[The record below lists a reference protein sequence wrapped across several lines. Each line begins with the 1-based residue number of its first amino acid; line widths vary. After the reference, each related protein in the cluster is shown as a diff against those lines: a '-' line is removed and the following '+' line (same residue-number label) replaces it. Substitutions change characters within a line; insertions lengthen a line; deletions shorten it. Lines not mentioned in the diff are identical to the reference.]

1 MNDTRTVGQ
10 EIQDQVLAAARKGQQ
25 RVANTVKNVTAT
37 AQLIR
42 PQLPS
47 LPRPTLNTSGLPTP
61 AQIREKAPQLVAMLP
76 STEQLRVGAHEF
88 AGQLLTVQRKVVEH
102 VRSVTTPLAQ
112 QAEAHDLAGQ
122 LLTDQRKVVEQVRS
136 VTPPLAQQAE
146 AHDLA
151 GQLLTVQRKVV
162 EQVRSVTT
170 PLAHQAAA
178 VLGQVGKATQKAT
191 PMAAAISEDAD
202 HEHGK
207 AGQRTAEHGKPEHGK
222 PEHDGAEHGN
232 GAQAKATGQHN
243 GASATGRKPSTRK
256 SGSKP
261 AAK

>member
-88 AGQLLTVQRKVVEH
+88 AE
-102 VRSVTTPLAQ
+102 
-112 QAEAHDLAGQ
+112 
-122 LLTDQRKVVEQVRS
+122 
-136 VTPPLAQQAE
+136 
-146 AHDLA
+146 
-151 GQLLTVQRKVV
+151 QLLTVQRKVV

-222 PEHDGAEHGN
+222 PEHGN
-232 GAQAKATGQHN
+232 GAQAKATGQH
-243 GASATGRKPSTRK
+243 
-256 SGSKP
+256 
-261 AAK
+261 

>member
-88 AGQLLTVQRKVVEH
+88 AEQLLTVQRKVVEQ

-112 QAEAHDLAGQ
+112 QAEAHDI
-122 LLTDQRKVVEQVRS
+122 
-136 VTPPLAQQAE
+136 
-146 AHDLA
+146 A

-232 GAQAKATGQHN
+232 GAQVKATGQHN

>member
-88 AGQLLTVQRKVVEH
+88 AGQLLTVQRKVVEQ
-102 VRSVTTPLAQ
+102 VRSVTT
-112 QAEAHDLAGQ
+112 
-122 LLTDQRKVVEQVRS
+122 
-136 VTPPLAQQAE
+136 PLAQQAE

>member
-88 AGQLLTVQRKVVEH
+88 AGQLLTVQRKVVEQ

-112 QAEAHDLAGQ
+112 QAEAHDI
-122 LLTDQRKVVEQVRS
+122 
-136 VTPPLAQQAE
+136 
-146 AHDLA
+146 A

-222 PEHDGAEHGN
+222 PEHGKPEHDGAEHGN

>member
-88 AGQLLTVQRKVVEH
+88 AGQLLTVQRKVVEQ
-102 VRSVTTPLAQ
+102 VRSVTT
-112 QAEAHDLAGQ
+112 
-122 LLTDQRKVVEQVRS
+122 
-136 VTPPLAQQAE
+136 PLAQQAE

-222 PEHDGAEHGN
+222 PEHGKPEHDGAEHGN

>member
-1 MNDTRTVGQ
+1 MNDTRAVGQ
-10 EIQDQVLAAARKGQQ
+10 ELQDQVLAAARKGQQ
-25 RVANTVKNVTAT
+25 RVASTVKNVTAT

-47 LPRPTLNTSGLPTP
+47 LPRPTLNPSALPTP
-61 AQIREKAPQLVAMLP
+61 AQIRERAPQLVAMLP
-76 STEQLRVGAHEF
+76 STEQLRAGAHEF
-88 AGQLLTVQRKVVEH
+88 AGQLLSVQRKVVEQ

-112 QAEAHDLAGQ
+112 QAEAHDI
-122 LLTDQRKVVEQVRS
+122 
-136 VTPPLAQQAE
+136 
-146 AHDLA
+146 A

-222 PEHDGAEHGN
+222 PEHDGAEHDGAEHGN

>member
-88 AGQLLTVQRKVVEH
+88 AGQLLTVQRKVVEQ
-102 VRSVTTPLAQ
+102 VRSVTT
-112 QAEAHDLAGQ
+112 
-122 LLTDQRKVVEQVRS
+122 
-136 VTPPLAQQAE
+136 PLAQQAE

-232 GAQAKATGQHN
+232 GAQVKATGQHN